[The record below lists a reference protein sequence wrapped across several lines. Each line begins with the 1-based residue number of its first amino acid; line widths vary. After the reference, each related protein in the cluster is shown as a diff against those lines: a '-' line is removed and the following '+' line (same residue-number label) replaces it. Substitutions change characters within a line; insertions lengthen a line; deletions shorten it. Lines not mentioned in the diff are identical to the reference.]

1 MSFELI
7 HTSVPRDLDGQS
19 GFGIAAMTRDL
30 PRPLRDALVAW
41 SDGSELEGSTDRA
54 ISYAVCQVGGAAWPV
69 LTCVTRCGADWSGRP
84 NRVAH
89 HLVLE
94 PGDRCIDGPIA
105 LARTFRFAED
115 PPEVGLRSA
124 PSLDRAPSLDGAP
137 SRDGAPSLPRGK
149 RGDGATGTI
158 DPAWFEVIA
167 DRVSGPHASRVVVR
181 LPSGL
186 DPLSLVAAVTAL
198 VEPRR
203 RWAVQWSTGSVVHAA
218 HGLPTIVVTREQDP
232 GALDLGQPAPK
243 PRRDDATPM
252 PGSIGVQ
259 PLPNPREPVAQAT
272 KATEPNSPVATSVPV
287 SNHPRHTGHSTL
299 ERTASWSVKPWVPIV
314 LFAVAGVIMIV
325 ALGLLLW

>member
-124 PSLDRAPSLDGAP
+124 PPLDGAP
-137 SRDGAPSLPRGK
+137 PLPRGK

-181 LPSGL
+181 LPSGV
-186 DPLSLVAAVTAL
+186 DPLSLVASVTAL

-243 PRRDDATPM
+243 PRRDFATPV

-259 PLPNPREPVAQAT
+259 PLPNPREPVAEAT
-272 KATEPNSPVATSVPV
+272 KATEPNRPVATSVPV

-299 ERTASWSVKPWVPIV
+299 ERTASWSAKPWVPIV

>member
-69 LTCVTRCGADWSGRP
+69 LTCITRCGADWSGRP

-124 PSLDRAPSLDGAP
+124 PPL
-137 SRDGAPSLPRGK
+137 DGAPSLPRGK

-181 LPSGL
+181 LPSGV

-243 PRRDDATPM
+243 PRRDDATPV
-252 PGSIGVQ
+252 PGSIGVH
-259 PLPNPREPVAQAT
+259 PLPNPREPVAEVM
-272 KATEPNSPVATSVPV
+272 KATEPNRPVATPAPASI
-287 SNHPRHTGHSTL
+287 HPRRTGRPTP
-299 ERTASWSVKPWVPIV
+299 EPIASWSAKPWVPIV

>member
-1 MSFELI
+1 
-7 HTSVPRDLDGQS
+7 V
-19 GFGIAAMTRDL
+19 
-30 PRPLRDALVAW
+30 
-41 SDGSELEGSTDRA
+41 
-54 ISYAVCQVGGAAWPV
+54 
-69 LTCVTRCGADWSGRP
+69 
-84 NRVAH
+84 
-89 HLVLE
+89 
-94 PGDRCIDGPIA
+94 
-105 LARTFRFAED
+105 
-115 PPEVGLRSA
+115 
-124 PSLDRAPSLDGAP
+124 
-137 SRDGAPSLPRGK
+137 
-149 RGDGATGTI
+149 
-158 DPAWFEVIA
+158 
-167 DRVSGPHASRVVVR
+167 
-181 LPSGL
+181 

-243 PRRDDATPM
+243 PRRDFATPV

-299 ERTASWSVKPWVPIV
+299 ERTASWSAKPWVPIV